1 MSTHLVPRTLLE
13 AAARR
18 FKILSEPV
26 RLMLLNQLNV
36 AGEMSVQDLVDATGQ
51 RQANVS
57 KHLLQMKDAGILD
70 RRREGVSVYYR
81 IVDPTISALCL
92 LVCGQLTQQRSSLE
106 KTP

>member
-1 MSTHLVPRTLLE
+1 MSSHLVPRTLLE

-36 AGEMSVQDLVDATGQ
+36 SGEMSVQDLVEATGQ

-57 KHLLQMKDAGILD
+57 KHLTQMKNAGILE

-92 LVCGQLTQQRSSLE
+92 LVCGQLREQRGRVESAA
-106 KTP
+106 